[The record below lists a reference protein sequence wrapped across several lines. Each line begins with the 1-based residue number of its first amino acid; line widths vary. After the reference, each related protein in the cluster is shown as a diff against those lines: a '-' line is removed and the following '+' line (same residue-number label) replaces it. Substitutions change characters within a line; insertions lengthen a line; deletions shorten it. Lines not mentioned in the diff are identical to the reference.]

1 MQAEAFRS
9 RIGSALANRDYAEVE
24 VAWREYASLH
34 PEDYEYLLQ
43 IAGQMGRHDKSA
55 VAGELCMSLAQILLE
70 KGENDAAFLAARA
83 SLKASQRTEGLRDL
97 LMSVYS
103 AKHADN
109 ANLTQFLEKSGLMDD
124 SGGMRPQID
133 ALDRY
138 LTFAE
143 GTYVFHRGGW
153 GYGVV
158 ADFDS
163 DEERMVVDFQRK
175 PGHQIGILNATKI
188 LERLPDDHIGVF
200 KYYRREELDQLIQDE
215 PARVFH
221 LFLESY
227 GRKATLKQVR
237 EELVPEV
244 LDKTA
249 WSKWWNR
256 AKRALLKDPKIRI
269 GKGSS
274 PLLELRDKAK
284 SIEQEVVDRMQARAT
299 GTEKVVVAREYLRT
313 LGLTPQLA
321 EAVGAEVATGL
332 TKEEGLPARLALL
345 YLQADLGGE
354 TAEPATAEARRI
366 LAETDDLAALLH
378 PLEAADRK
386 RAVQDLIA
394 AGGSEWA
401 DHVAAVLRS
410 GDAEV
415 ADAALE
421 HLHQQRPD
429 LLVGLFAELSANPR
443 QNPAMFLWYV
453 RGLLHG
459 TIPVELAP
467 GEKDTQVMEKLLTL
481 ADQVGLEQKRTGDAG
496 LKEFLRH
503 VRSFFTSRRLKTFKA
518 FVDQS
523 TLSYAR
529 YLFAKVQRNRG
540 FTDQTKQ
547 ALLDVV
553 EAEHPEIHTAPDEDR
568 EAEAVPAAADVI
580 YTTLRGYLR
589 RERELKHII
598 EVEVPKNAEDLGR
611 AAAFGDISENAE
623 YNAALEAQDHLMRR
637 VRQLRDDLDRARIL
651 DPDLVTTERVVVGT
665 RVRLNNLTRG
675 GEEIYSLLGPWDADV
690 AKGVISYLSPVG
702 SGLLGKATGAQADIQ
717 LPEGSVS
724 YTVVAI
730 DTAPPELLTE
740 EEEPGTVA

>member
-244 LDKTA
+244 LDKAA